1 MAMVAVGID
10 VGYLFSR
17 VVGVDAEGHVVHHD
31 CRRHGGQAM
40 VVLVQQLGG
49 LDAALETPVAL
60 TGSKVAAWDDG
71 RGAWLHD
78 ARAMALAAATL
89 DPRPAALLQV
99 GATGVFLAEMDAE
112 GRVRSFTGNTLCAAG
127 TGSFLD
133 EQAARLGI
141 SYDDPPVLPPDA
153 TIPAVATRC
162 SVFAKSDL
170 IHRQQEGF
178 SREAMWAGLCRGM
191 TSTLFQTLLKG
202 RGLPGLTVLAGGVCR
217 NPLVVQYACERFPGE
232 LEVMP
237 DGHLAG
243 GIGAALHA
251 RCGGSSLT
259 LEKVRRLASGPAG
272 TAGGDSERH
281 PPLRLTRSHYPS
293 FEAARSWIDHSGNE
307 LRQAGPGPMLP
318 QAHRTN
324 GSGGPTQSES
334 FAPTRGGESGTPS
347 PQPQASANAQE
358 ASGPLSPDLGPRS
371 PVPASKVPVFLGLDV
386 GSTSTKLAVLD
397 GTGEVLVDIYRRT
410 AGEPLAASRAVFEAL
425 FALADEQ
432 GMELD
437 VRGLATTGSGR
448 RLVGMVYGAD
458 VILNEITAHARG
470 AASAAG
476 GDVETIFEI
485 GGQDA
490 KYIRMQDGQ
499 VREANM
505 NFVCS
510 AGTGS
515 FVEEQARKLGIPLTE
530 VGTVT
535 EGVSPPVTSDRCTV
549 FMEQDMARLLSDGH
563 TREEAM
569 AAVLYSV
576 VKNYLNKVVGNR
588 QVSKRRV
595 VFQGATARNRGLVAA
610 FENLLGV
617 EIVVSPF
624 CHVMGSI
631 GAALVA
637 RERVAGKSRFVGRSM
652 LDRPV
657 EIRHDRCELCSNQCR
672 ITHAT
677 GGASWGYLCG
687 RDADGPAL
695 PMRQDRAFRMLRNM
709 ELERLRSTAEAARPE
724 LPVLGLPH
732 SLSGLGLLP
741 FWAGFCRALG
751 LKLVQDGRTDAEVKE
766 IGASLAAAD
775 FCFPVKAHLGH
786 LRRVLSCP
794 EVDFAL
800 VPYFISDVPNKHSTQ
815 SLICPYVESSPSLY
829 QTVATRDEAD
839 RVLAPVL
846 DFRWSDGKQA
856 DELYR
861 VFSPIVPGLKP
872 RQVKQALKAARAEM
886 AAFEQ
891 EALDKGRKILDE
903 VRREGKVAVVFVGR
917 PYNVRDDGVN
927 LSIPKLFSQQGY
939 TILPLDMLP
948 FRPDLLGEE
957 FNNVFW
963 AYGQRILSAVRQAAE
978 DPALVAVYLTNFSC
992 GPDSFLLTYA
1002 EAMMRDKPFLIL
1014 ELDEHG
1020 SEGGYQTRIEA
1031 FLDVVAGVGKKVSTA
1046 SMRPWSSDKS
1056 EFDGRT
1062 LWIPPMQPTSARL
1075 FAAAFRAHGRDAR
1088 MIPVET
1094 QAAFEMGRAR
1104 CRGSECLPTSATI
1117 GGFLALLKERQLDP
1131 KKQAMFMGTAN
1142 GPCRFGQYVLLH
1154 RQVLDQE
1161 GYSDIPILA
1170 PCSHNSYQGIGED
1183 IRHLGFKALLAADNL
1198 FKARCRTAPYEME
1211 PGSADA
1217 LLEKWTVCMED
1228 AVERREKLEPVLRAA
1243 VEEFSSLPMRNETK
1257 PLVGIVGEIYVRSNP
1272 FTNDYLVQAVERY
1285 GGEAWLTPITEWFL
1299 YTAQIQAWSASE
1311 GLNGLASRGL
1321 SVLKNEFMKRD
1332 EHHWSAVAGPY
1343 LADRREPSMAE
1354 VLAEG
1359 KKHLPLNFE
1368 GEAVITIGRAVLYA
1382 RQGADMVV
1390 NAAPFGCMPG
1400 TLTTAILRKLQDD
1413 LGIPV
1418 VGMFYDGT
1426 PGLNRMLEPMLKGL
1440 VGRQKATT
1448 SAVPSRS

>member
-1 MAMVAVGID
+1 MAIKAVGID
-10 VGYLFSR
+10 VGYLYSK
-17 VVGVDAEGHVVHHD
+17 VVGLDRDGTVVHRD
-31 CRRHGGQAM
+31 CRHHGGQAIS
-40 VVLVQQLGG
+40 VLAEQL
-49 LDAALETPVAL
+49 AALGANPDCSAAL
-60 TGSKVAAWDDG
+60 TGTKVASWDDA
-71 RGAWLHD
+71 RGCWLHE
-78 ARAMALAAATL
+78 ARAMARAAAAL
-89 DPRPAALLQV
+89 HPRPAALLQV
-99 GATGVFLAEMDAE
+99 GATGVFLAELDAE

-141 SYDDPPVLPPDA
+141 SYDNPQSPADDA
-153 TIPAVATRC
+153 AIPTVATRC

-202 RGLPGLTVLAGGVCR
+202 RGLPGPTVLAGGVCQ
-217 NPLVVQYACERFPGE
+217 NPLVVRYACERFPGE
-232 LEVMP
+232 LQVMP

-243 GIGAALHA
+243 AVGAALHA
-251 RCGGSSLT
+251 LDGGSALT
-259 LEKVRRLASGPAG
+259 LENARELALRPASASG
-272 TAGGDSERH
+272 DESERH
-281 PPLRLTRSHYPS
+281 PPLRLVKSRYPS
-293 FEAARSWIDHSGNE
+293 FEALESWTDDLGNE
-307 LRQAGPGPMLP
+307 VRLLQPLLSEA
-318 QAHRTN
+318 RTM
-324 GSGGPTQSES
+324 P
-334 FAPTRGGESGTPS
+334 
-347 PQPQASANAQE
+347 
-358 ASGPLSPDLGPRS
+358 
-371 PVPASKVPVFLGLDV
+371 PVFLGLDV

-397 GTGEVLVDIYRRT
+397 DRGDVLADIYRRT
-410 AGEPLAASRAVFEAL
+410 AGEPLAASRAVLKAL
-425 FALADEQ
+425 FDLADRR
-432 GMELD
+432 GVALD

-448 RLVGMVYGAD
+448 RLVGMVLGAD

-476 GDVETIFEI
+476 GQVETIFEI

-490 KYIRMQDGQ
+490 KYIRMLDGQ

-530 VGTVT
+530 VGRMT
-535 EGVSPPVTSDRCTV
+535 EGVSPPATSDRCTV

-563 TREEAM
+563 SREEAM

-588 QVSKRRV
+588 QISRTRV

-617 EIVVSPF
+617 EVVVSPF

-637 RERVAGKSRFVGRSM
+637 RERVAGKSHFVGREQ
-652 LDRPV
+652 LDRPI
-657 EIRHDRCELCSNQCR
+657 EIRHERCELCSNQCR
-672 ITHAT
+672 ITQAT

-709 ELERLRSTAEAARPE
+709 EVERLRNTAQSARPE

-741 FWAGFCRALG
+741 FWAGFCRTLG
-751 LKLVQDGRTDAEVKE
+751 LRLVQDGRTDAEVKE
-766 IGASLAAAD
+766 LGASLAAAD

-786 LRRVLSCP
+786 LKRVLSDP

-800 VPYFISDVPNKHSTQ
+800 VPFFISDVPNRHTTQ
-815 SLICPYVESSPSLY
+815 SLICPYVEASPSLY
-829 QTVATRDEAD
+829 HTVATGDETQ
-839 RVLAPVL
+839 RLISPVL

-861 VFSPIVPGLKP
+861 VFSRIVPGLKP
-872 RQVKQALKAARAEM
+872 RLVKQALKAARAEM

-891 EALDKGRKILDE
+891 EAIEKGRKILEE
-903 VRREGKVAVVFVGR
+903 VRRDGQIAVVFAGR

-927 LSIPKLFSQQGY
+927 LSIPRLFSQRGY

-948 FRPDLLGEE
+948 FRPELLGDE
-957 FNNVFW
+957 FSNVFW
-963 AYGQRILSAVRQAAE
+963 AYGQRILSALRQVAA
-978 DPALVAVYLTNFSC
+978 DPSLVAVYLTNFSC

-1002 EAMMRDKPFLIL
+1002 EAMMKDKPFLVL

-1031 FLDVVAGVGKKVSTA
+1031 FLDVIAGVGKKVSTT

-1056 EFDGRT
+1056 EFEGRT

-1104 CRGSECLPTSATI
+1104 TRGSECLPTSATI

-1131 KKQAMFMGTAN
+1131 AKQAMFMGTAN

-1161 GYSDIPILA
+1161 GYSNIPILA

-1198 FKARCRTAPYEME
+1198 FKARCRTAPYERE
-1211 PGSADA
+1211 PGSSEA
-1217 LLEKWTVCMED
+1217 LLEKWTRRMEE
-1228 AVERREKLEPVLRAA
+1228 AVERREKLEPLLRKA
-1243 VEEFSSLPMRNETK
+1243 VDEFSALPVRNETR

-1272 FTNDYLVQAVERY
+1272 FTNDYLVQAIERY

-1332 EHHWSAVAGPY
+1332 EHHWSLMAGPY

-1368 GEAVITIGRAVLYA
+1368 GEAVITIGRAVMYA

-1400 TLTTAILRKLQDD
+1400 TLTTAILRKLQDE

-1426 PGLNRMLEPMLKGL
+1426 PGLNRMLEPVLKGL
-1440 VGRQKATT
+1440 SVRR
-1448 SAVPSRS
+1448 RSTRSSEIGKPGA